1 MKGAIVLITAVSA
14 EQPSFEQWASE
25 WGFNSND
32 NTMREKYLANVKEIE
47 QLNADPDQDATFAVN
62 QFSGLTFDE
71 FAAQYLTA
79 KPMEDDSNLPSLGSV
94 EESDVTVSDVDW
106 DVTPVKDQGQ
116 CGSCWAFGTIG
127 SIEHVHKLNTGSTV
141 SLAEQQLVDCDTS
154 NSGCNGGWPYKAMN
168 YLADR
173 SIYTTS
179 SYKYTGRDGS
189 CKSGTASGVTI
200 SGYKSVSKSDS
211 ALASALGSSA
221 VTVTLQADSKFQ
233 HYSGGILTGVST
245 ACNLNHAV
253 LATGYGSN
261 FWKIKNSW
269 GSSWGE
275 KGFVRI
281 QRTTSG
287 CGPMGLFYQSP
298 VQPTGVS
305 AAVEV

>member
-1 MKGAIVLITAVSA
+1 MKAAILLITAVSA

-32 NTMREKYLANVKEIE
+32 DTMREKYYANVQEIE
-47 QLNADPDQDATFAVN
+47 QLNADPEQNATFAVN

-79 KPMEDDSNLPSLGSV
+79 KPMEESDLPSLGSV
-94 EESDVTVSDVDW
+94 DESDDTVGDVDW
-106 DVTPVKDQGQ
+106 DVTPVKDQGH
-116 CGSCWAFGTIG
+116 CGSCWAFSTMA
-127 SIEHVHKLNTGSTV
+127 SIEHAHKLNTGATV
-141 SLAEQQLVDCDTS
+141 SLAEQQLVDCSSS
-154 NSGCNGGWPYKAMN
+154 NNGCDGGWPYKAMD
-168 YLADR
+168 YLAGR

-179 SYKYTGRDGS
+179 SYRYTGKDGS

-211 ALASALGSSA
+211 ALASALQSSS
-221 VTVTLQADSKFQ
+221 VSVTLQADSKFQ
-233 HYSGGILTGVST
+233 HYSGGIITGVST
-245 ACNLNHAV
+245 SCALNHAV

-269 GSSWGE
+269 GTSYGE
-275 KGFVRI
+275 NGFVRI
-281 QRTTSG
+281 QRTTAG
-287 CGPMGLFYQSP
+287 CGPMGLFYQNP
-298 VQPTGVS
+298 VVPSGVS